1 MPPLFDLTCDLF
13 IVLSAFSLFLA
24 QALCLSFATGINR
37 SGNTCTLALEN
48 LTTAVRIT
56 PP

>member
-48 LTTAVRIT
+48 LTTAMRIT

>member
-1 MPPLFDLTCDLF
+1 MPPLFDQSGDLF

-24 QALCLSFATGINR
+24 QALCLSFASGINC

-48 LTTAVRIT
+48 LTTVMRIT